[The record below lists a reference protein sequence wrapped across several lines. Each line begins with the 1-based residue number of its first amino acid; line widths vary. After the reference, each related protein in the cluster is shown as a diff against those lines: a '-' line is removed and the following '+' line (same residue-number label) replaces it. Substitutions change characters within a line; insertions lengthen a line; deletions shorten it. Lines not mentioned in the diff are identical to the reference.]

1 MTNSSAPLLL
11 HGDPLTLAQL
21 DAVAAARLDV
31 ALAPASQKRMLA
43 SRAVVD
49 RAAAADAAAYGIN
62 TGFGKLA
69 DVRVAPGQVAV
80 LQQNLVRSHCCGVG
94 EPLQEPEVRGMLLL
108 RANVLAKGWSG
119 VRIEVAELLVAM
131 LARRIHPVVP
141 SRGSVGAS
149 GDLAPLAHL
158 ALALIGE
165 GEVFADGKHVPA
177 AAALKAAGLV
187 PLQLQAKEG
196 LALLNGTQAMAS
208 VGGLSL
214 HRAQRV
220 VRLFDLAGAMS
231 LEGLRGTPAAF
242 DARIHEARPHAGQM
256 AAAAHLRALMEQSEI
271 RESHRLNDPRVQD
284 AYCLRCMPQVHGAV
298 RGVLDHAT
306 AVIETET
313 GSATDNPLIFPA
325 QTAGDECSSPT
336 SAPPSTGD
344 ILSGGNFHGAPLAFA
359 LDYAAIGLAD
369 LVSIS
374 ERRIDRLI
382 NPDINEGLPPF
393 LSEHPGIS
401 SGFMIAHVTAAA
413 LLNEAKVLAHPASVD
428 SVPTSGGKE
437 DHVSMG
443 MTAALKL
450 RQVVENAE
458 MVLGIELM
466 TAAQALEFRLPLR
479 AALEVEAA
487 RARVREFVAP
497 LREDRVLANDIT
509 KLAAAIRGGAFDDWL
524 G

>member
-1 MTNSSAPLLL
+1 
-11 HGDPLTLAQL
+11 
-21 DAVAAARLDV
+21 
-31 ALAPASQKRMLA
+31 
-43 SRAVVD
+43 
-49 RAAAADAAAYGIN
+49 
-62 TGFGKLA
+62 
-69 DVRVAPGQVAV
+69 
-80 LQQNLVRSHCCGVG
+80 
-94 EPLQEPEVRGMLLL
+94 
-108 RANVLAKGWSG
+108 
-119 VRIEVAELLVAM
+119 
-131 LARRIHPVVP
+131 
-141 SRGSVGAS
+141 
-149 GDLAPLAHL
+149 
-158 ALALIGE
+158 
-165 GEVFADGKHVPA
+165 
-177 AAALKAAGLV
+177 
-187 PLQLQAKEG
+187 
-196 LALLNGTQAMAS
+196 
-208 VGGLSL
+208 
-214 HRAQRV
+214 
-220 VRLFDLAGAMS
+220 MS

-242 DARIHEARPHAGQM
+242 DARIHEARPHAGQI

-271 RESHRLNDPRVQD
+271 RESHRLDDPRVQD

-313 GSATDNPLIFPA
+313 GSATDNPLIFA
-325 QTAGDECSSPT
+325 TDE
-336 SAPPSTGD
+336 AGD

-393 LSEHPGIS
+393 LSDHPGIS
-401 SGFMIAHVTAAA
+401 SGFMIAHVTSAA

-479 AALEVEAA
+479 AAIQVEVA

-497 LREDRVLANDIT
+497 LREDRVLAGDIT
-509 KLAAAIRGGAFDDWL
+509 KLATAIRAGAFDEWL

>member
-11 HGDPLTLAQL
+11 CGDPLTLAQL
-21 DAVAAARLDV
+21 DAVAAATLEV
-31 ALAPASQKRMLA
+31 AIAPGSRSRMLA

-49 RAAAADAAAYGIN
+49 RAAAGDAAAYGIN

-69 DVRVAPGQVAV
+69 DVRVAPGQVTA

-94 EPLQEPEVRGMLLL
+94 EPLSEAEVRGMLLL
-108 RANVLAKGWSG
+108 RANVLAKGLSG
-119 VRIEVAELLVAM
+119 VRTEVAELLVAM
-131 LARRIHPVVP
+131 LAHRIHPVVP

-165 GEVFADGKHVPA
+165 GEVFVEGKRTQSS
-177 AAALKAAGLV
+177 AALAAAGLA
-187 PLQLQAKEG
+187 PLELQAKEG

-214 HRAQRV
+214 FRAQRV

-242 DARIHEARPHAGQM
+242 DARIHEARPHAGQI

-313 GSATDNPLIFPA
+313 GAATDNPLIF
-325 QTAGDECSSPT
+325 TTGND
-336 SAPPSTGD
+336 TGD

-369 LVSIS
+369 LLSIS

-393 LSEHPGIS
+393 LSDNPGIS
-401 SGFMIAHVTAAA
+401 SGFMIAHVTSAA

-479 AALEVEAA
+479 AALQVEAA

-497 LREDRVLANDIT
+497 LREDRVLSGDIT
-509 KLAAAIRGGAFDDWL
+509 KLAAAIP
-524 G
+524 